1 MNPLRTDVLS
11 SENRNENN
19 FSTKKQRL
27 YKKKYQ
33 TAPESEAWIL
43 AAHHLE

>member
-1 MNPLRTDVLS
+1 MNPLRTDVLC
-11 SENRNENN
+11 SENSNEDNLR
-19 FSTKKQRL
+19 TKKQRL

-43 AAHHLE
+43 TAHLLE